1 MRKESGSGNIDM
13 RTDGMLAVDMRRM
26 FTQKTVYIMLAVS
39 MAIPIL
45 TLTMTSMVGGD
56 AEGVLFTNVWQA
68 VGSLSAAGMSMDLTT
83 MCNINLIYFLAA
95 ILFCLFIAADFRS
108 GFCKNLFTVRTKK
121 TEYAI
126 SKITVCFLSGI
137 LMLLAYFAGAM
148 IGGAVS
154 GLSFE
159 MNGFGPGSLLLCMLS
174 KILLMAVF
182 SAIYVAAGIFAK
194 HRVWLSILLS
204 LCIGMFLFM
213 IIPMMTPL
221 DATLIHVLMCLA
233 GGILFALAAG
243 KAGGMM
249 LRKIDIL

>member
-1 MRKESGSGNIDM
+1 MRKKGGSRSIDM
-13 RTDGMLAVDMRRM
+13 RTGGLLAVDMRRM
-26 FTQKTVYIMLAVS
+26 FTQKTLYIMLAFS
-39 MAIPIL
+39 LAIPIL
-45 TLTMTSMVGGD
+45 TLVMTSMAGGTGEE
-56 AEGVLFTNVWQA
+56 ALFTNVWQA
-68 VGSLSAAGMSMDLTT
+68 IGSLSGVGMSMDLTT

-95 ILFCLFIAADFRS
+95 VLFSLFIAADFRS

-126 SKITVCFLSGI
+126 SKIAVCFLCGI

-154 GLSFE
+154 GLSFA
-159 MNGFGPGSLLLCMLS
+159 MNGFGPASLLLCMLS

-182 SAIYVAAGIFAK
+182 AAIYVMAGIFAK
-194 HRVWLSILLS
+194 QRVWLSLLLS
-204 LCIGMFLFM
+204 LCVGMFLFM

-233 GGILFALAAG
+233 GGFLFAFAAG